1 MSELCELLNNYMNEI
16 IFVVID
22 KILFYIN
29 IKIKIFCDMRRT
41 DRGSIEFRCISLIF
55 IILL

>member
-1 MSELCELLNNYMNEI
+1 MSELCELLNNYMNKI
-16 IFVVID
+16 MFVVID

-29 IKIKIFCDMRRT
+29 IKIKIFCDMRRA
-41 DRGSIEFRCISLIF
+41 DRGRSISLIY